1 MGERERSPAHT
12 GLTTGL
18 SLLVL
23 PLIVASLL
31 RTEPDAATTGRILGI
46 ETVLVAAALVAL
58 ALADAR
64 RAPTAR
70 IVHVLVPAFVAGLV
84 VTTGDVGAMW
94 SAFGRPTGPVILSVV
109 AYDIVLGLALAVPA
123 VVVLRAASRSRE
135 GAAKE
140 DIDASPRALVAAY
153 GRVLDKSVP
162 AHRWHVR
169 ARCSG

>member
-58 ALADAR
+58 ALADER

-70 IVHVLVPAFVAGLV
+70 IVHVLVPAFVAERSKVCQSNAPERPG
-84 VTTGDVGAMW
+84 
-94 SAFGRPTGPVILSVV
+94 SAASV
-109 AYDIVLGLALAVPA
+109 AVPPSGEVA
-123 VVVLRAASRSRE
+123 RAER
-135 GAAKE
+135 
-140 DIDASPRALVAAY
+140 L
-153 GRVLDKSVP
+153 
-162 AHRWHVR
+162 
-169 ARCSG
+169 